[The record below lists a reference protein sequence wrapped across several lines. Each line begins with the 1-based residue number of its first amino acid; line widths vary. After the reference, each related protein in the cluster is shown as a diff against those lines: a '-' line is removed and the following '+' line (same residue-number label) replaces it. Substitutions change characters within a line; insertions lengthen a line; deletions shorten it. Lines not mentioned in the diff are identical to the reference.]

1 MNCQANAAKMSMC
14 MMKIIQRA
22 WAAASLVH

>member
-1 MNCQANAAKMSMC
+1 MNCLAYTAKMSMC

-22 WAAASLVH
+22 WAAASLMY